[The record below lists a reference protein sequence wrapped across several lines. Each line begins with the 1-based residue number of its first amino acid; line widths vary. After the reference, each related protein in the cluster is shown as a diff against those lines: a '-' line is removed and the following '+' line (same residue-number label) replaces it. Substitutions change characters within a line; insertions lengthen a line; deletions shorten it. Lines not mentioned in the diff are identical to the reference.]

1 MLSESGRA
9 GEATTNYRTMES
21 KYNDDLEIDSL
32 SINKYRTIFKKYI
45 TMFKLIYFLTIIFF
59 FSRWLIILHGAKM
72 SNYICSIGDVMK
84 NWRKSAGLSVE
95 KCFRIYCDSKKLN
108 ERFTCNINKSRG
120 KSGKN

>member
-1 MLSESGRA
+1 MFKFNIIPY
-9 GEATTNYRTMES
+9 NYI
-21 KYNDDLEIDSL
+21 LF
-32 SINKYRTIFKKYI
+32 FKTDYI
-45 TMFKLIYFLTIIFF
+45 TRRKNVQIF
-59 FSRWLIILHGAKM
+59 
-72 SNYICSIGDVMK
+72 ICSIGDVMK